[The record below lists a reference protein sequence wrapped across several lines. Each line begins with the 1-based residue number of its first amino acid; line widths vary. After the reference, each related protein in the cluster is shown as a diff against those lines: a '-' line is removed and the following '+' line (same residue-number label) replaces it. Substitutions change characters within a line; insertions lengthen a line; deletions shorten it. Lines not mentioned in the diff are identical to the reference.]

1 MRPNKEILEHVP
13 VRPAPASG
21 DGRAGAVGWECV
33 MAHVSVSINGR
44 QYRMACEDGQENHLV
59 WLSADLDRRIAELRA
74 QFGEIG
80 DMRLTMMAAL
90 TIADELVD
98 TGKRLRRTE
107 EELAALQDAR
117 VVSVERTHATQAAV
131 AAALNS
137 AAERVERVTRTL

>member
-1 MRPNKEILEHVP
+1 GDRYARSLTAARFAGISFVGAT
-13 VRPAPASG
+13 AP
-21 DGRAGAVGWECV
+21 GAVGWERV

-59 WLSADLDRRIAELRA
+59 WLSGDLDRRIAELRK

-98 TGKRLRRTE
+98 IGKRLRRME
-107 EELAALQDAR
+107 D
-117 VVSVERTHATQAAV
+117 
-131 AAALNS
+131 
-137 AAERVERVTRTL
+137 

>member
-1 MRPNKEILEHVP
+1 
-13 VRPAPASG
+13 
-21 DGRAGAVGWECV
+21 

-117 VVSVERTHATQAAV
+117 VVSVERAQATQAAV

-137 AAERVERVTRTL
+137 AAERVERVTRTLNRSLGDGVALG